1 MTFQEDWDD
10 RSAYIELALQKSG
23 GAYSIDDV
31 HEYVV
36 NGDAHFEPV
45 EEGGA
50 IFFFHEYPNKKVLRI
65 WLAGGI
71 LKSDLTP
78 VLECAV
84 READRLE
91 CDAIEVEGRKGW
103 ERVLQPHGFKHKRT
117 VLVKELEK

>member
-1 MTFQEDWDD
+1 MTFQEDWDA

-31 HEYVV
+31 REYVV

-50 IFFFHEYPNKKVLRI
+50 IFFFHQYPNKKVLRI
-65 WLAGGI
+65 WLSGGT

-84 READRLE
+84 READLNVTQSRWKVAKAGNEFYDLT
-91 CDAIEVEGRKGW
+91 DFNINA
-103 ERVLQPHGFKHKRT
+103 QY
-117 VLVKELEK
+117 

>member
-1 MTFQEDWDD
+1 M
-10 RSAYIELALQKSG
+10 
-23 GAYSIDDV
+23 
-31 HEYVV
+31 
-36 NGDAHFEPV
+36 
-45 EEGGA
+45 
-50 IFFFHEYPNKKVLRI
+50 LRI
-65 WLAGGI
+65 WLAGGT

-103 ERVLQPHGFKHKRT
+103 ERVLQPHGFEHKRT

>member
-1 MTFQEDWDD
+1 MTFQEDWDE
-10 RSAYIELALQKSG
+10 RSHFIELALQKSG

-31 HEYVV
+31 HECVV

-65 WLAGGI
+65 WLAGGV
-71 LKSDLTP
+71 LESDL
-78 VLECAV
+78 
-84 READRLE
+84 
-91 CDAIEVEGRKGW
+91 KGW

-117 VLVKELEK
+117 VLIKELEK